1 MELGRW
7 LIVLGLVLVLLG
19 AVLYFF
25 PRLFAWF
32 GHLPGDIR
40 IERDGVYIFV
50 PVTSML
56 VVSVLL
62 TLFLNLLAYLLTLFA
77 GSGR

>member
-1 MELGRW
+1 MEIGRW
-7 LIVLGLVLVLLG
+7 LIVLGLTLVLMG

-50 PVTSML
+50 PLTSML

-62 TLFLNLLAYLLTLFA
+62 SLFLNLLGYLVALL
-77 GSGR
+77 SGPGE